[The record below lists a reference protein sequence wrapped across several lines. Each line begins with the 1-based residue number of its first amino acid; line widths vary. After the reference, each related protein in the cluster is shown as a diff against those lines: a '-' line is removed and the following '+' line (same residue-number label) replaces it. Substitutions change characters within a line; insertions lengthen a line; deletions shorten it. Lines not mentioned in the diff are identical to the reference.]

1 MGGRVAYVCRTLIL
15 LLMLVLLI
23 MFLRSLAEIIKRTA
37 EKLLIFWGLLNMSS
51 RMPTF

>member
-1 MGGRVAYVCRTLIL
+1 MGGRVAYVCRSPIVF
-15 LLMLVLLI
+15 LMFVLLI

-51 RMPTF
+51 RMLTF

>member
-23 MFLRSLAEIIKRTA
+23 MFLRSLAEIIILTA
-37 EKLLIFWGLLNMSS
+37 EKLLCFCGLLNMSS
-51 RMPTF
+51 